1 MKWIAITSPSFLDGE
16 ADFITRLFA
25 CGVDTVHLR
34 KPGASAA
41 ECARL
46 LDRISAAARSR
57 IVIHDFFEL
66 AAPFG
71 LLGIHLNARRNEV
84 PDGYTG
90 HVSRS
95 CHSLDEV
102 KRYRPECD
110 YVFLSPIFDSVSK
123 QGYRSAFTPE
133 TLSGASEDGII
144 DGRVIALGGVTPDR
158 IPYLRALGFGG
169 AAMLGCV
176 NDLASLPAAS
186 QISALEKI
194 RAAFK

>member
-1 MKWIAITSPSFLDGE
+1 M
-16 ADFITRLFA
+16 AD
-25 CGVDTVHLR
+25 
-34 KPGASAA
+34 
-41 ECARL
+41 CARL
-46 LDRISAAARSR
+46 LDHISAAARSR

-66 AAPFG
+66 AAPYG

-95 CHSLDEV
+95 CHSFDEV

-144 DGRVIALGGVTPDR
+144 DSRVIALGGVTPDR

-186 QISALEKI
+186 QISALKRI
-194 RAAFK
+194 SRIFKDSPIII